1 MPNRLAQE
9 TSPYLQ
15 QHAGNPVDWYAW
27 GEEAL
32 QAARAQDKP
41 ILLSIGYSACH
52 WCHVMAHESFGD
64 AEVAAVMNRHFIN
77 IKVDREERPDLDQ
90 IYQLAH
96 QMISQR
102 SGGWPLTMFLTP
114 EQEPFFGGTY
124 FPKTPH
130 YGLPGFP
137 DLLLRVVQFYHSD
150 RAEIAKQGEAI
161 LSGFERMQPAG
172 PAQRSEFSA
181 APIDLAL
188 QNLAASFD
196 ARFGG
201 FGAAPKFPHPTDL
214 ELCLRRHAASG
225 IHQGASGVHE
235 DAGAGHGA
243 QGADPLKMAIYTLGR
258 MAVGG
263 IYDQLGGGF
272 CRYSVDAYWLI
283 PHFEKM
289 LYDNG
294 PLLARYS
301 DAWALTRDPL
311 FAQVVEETAAWT
323 MREMQSPTGGYYSS
337 LDADSEHEEGKFYV
351 WTPQQVRALLSEDE
365 YAVCAPFYGL
375 TQEANF
381 EGGHWHLHVARGL
394 DEIARTLEKPAQ
406 ECGAPLARARA
417 KLFAARE
424 QRIRP
429 GRDEKILTSWN
440 ALMIVGMARA
450 ARVFGRPEW
459 LASARAALDFIRGTL
474 WQEEKRSARSRLLA
488 TCKDGRAHLNAYLDD
503 YAFLLAALIE
513 LMQTDFQSRDLEFA
527 EDLAEALL
535 EQFYDP
541 GPGGFFFTSHDHE
554 KLIHRPKPG
563 YDSATPSGNGVA
575 ALALQRLGHITGESR
590 YLDAAEHTLQLF
602 YPALAQHPN
611 GYTSL
616 LLALEEAIEPPRVV
630 VLRGPAG
637 ELRQWQQV
645 LGQRYLPATL
655 ILAVSEAAAGLS
667 PLLAKSLMP
676 GAVNAWV
683 CQGVT
688 CLPPVDKLEMLLDLL
703 KIREIG

>member
-1 MPNRLAQE
+1 MPNRLANE

-52 WCHVMAHESFGD
+52 WCHVMAHESFED
-64 AEVAAVMNRHFIN
+64 AEVAALMNRDFIN

-96 QMISQR
+96 QMMSER

-114 EQEPFFGGTY
+114 GQEPFFGGTY
-124 FPKTPH
+124 FPKAPR
-130 YGLPGFP
+130 YGLPGFAE
-137 DLLLRVVQFYHSD
+137 LLPRVAQFYRSE
-150 RAEIAKQGEAI
+150 RAQIARQGEAI
-161 LSGFERMQPAG
+161 VGGFDRMQPAN
-172 PAQRSEFSA
+172 PAHQSEFSS

-188 QNLAASFD
+188 ENLAASYD

-201 FGAAPKFPHPTDL
+201 FGAAPKFPRPTDL
-214 ELCLRRHAASG
+214 ELCLRHHATS
-225 IHQGASGVHE
+225 
-235 DAGAGHGA
+235 GAGGTDA
-243 QGADPLKMAIYTLGR
+243 ARQGDPLAMAVYTLGR

-311 FAQVVEETAAWT
+311 FAEVVEETAAWA
-323 MREMQSPTGGYYSS
+323 MREMQSPQGGYCSS

-351 WTPQQVRALLSEDE
+351 WTPQQARALLSDAE

-375 TQEANF
+375 DQAANF
-381 EGGHWHLHVARGL
+381 EGGQWHLHVARGL
-394 DEIARTLEKPAQ
+394 DEIARSAGQTVS
-406 ECGAPLARARA
+406 ECGALLVGSRA

-424 QRIRP
+424 RRIRP

-440 ALMIVGMARA
+440 ALMIAGMARA

-459 LASARAALDFIRGTL
+459 LASARAALDFIRATL
-474 WQEEKRSARSRLLA
+474 WRQEDGPARARLLA

-513 LMQTDFQSRDLEFA
+513 LMQTEYDSRDLAFA
-527 EDLAEALL
+527 EDLAEVLL

-541 GPGGFFFTSHDHE
+541 ATGGFFFTSHDHE

-563 YDSATPSGNGVA
+563 FDGATPSGNGAA

-590 YLDAAEHTLQLF
+590 YLDAAERTLQLF
-602 YPALAQHPN
+602 YPVLAQHPN
-611 GYTSL
+611 GCTSL
-616 LLALEEAIEPPRVV
+616 LLALEETIEPPRVV
-630 VLRGPAG
+630 VLRGPP
-637 ELRQWQQV
+637 EQMRQWRRT
-645 LGQRYLPATL
+645 LDRAYLPTTV
-655 ILAVSEAAAGLS
+655 ILALAPEAADLP
-667 PLLAKSLMP
+667 PLLAKPAVS

-688 CLPPVDKLEMLLDLL
+688 CLPPVDTLESLLDLL
-703 KIREIG
+703 TIAEIG